1 MIEVPFNI
9 VTNNKPGRRFVFN
22 FETLQEA
29 ISFFEKNYF
38 KYDPDNPSIMTKSLV
53 GKNGVA
59 AIAFAIIPEVT
70 VPEEPYGYELC
81 SIEPEVL
88 P

>member
-1 MIEVPFNI
+1 MIEVPFSI
-9 VTNNKPGRRFVFN
+9 VTNNKPGRRFIFN

-29 ISFFEKNYF
+29 ISFFEKSYF
-38 KYDPDNPSIMTKSLV
+38 KYDPDNPSIMSKSFV
-53 GKNGVA
+53 DKKGVA
-59 AIAFAIIPEVT
+59 AIAFAILPEVT
-70 VPEEPYGYELC
+70 VSEEPYGYELC

>member
-38 KYDPDNPSIMTKSLV
+38 KYDPDNLSIMMKTFTDKK
-53 GKNGVA
+53 GKA

-70 VPEEPYGYELC
+70 VPDDLSGYEISSL
-81 SIEPEVL
+81 EQEVL
-88 P
+88 

>member
-38 KYDPDNPSIMTKSLV
+38 KYDSDNPSIMMKTFTDKK
-53 GKNGVA
+53 GKA
-59 AIAFAIIPEVT
+59 AFAFAIIPEVT

>member
-29 ISFFEKNYF
+29 ISFFEKSYF
-38 KYDPDNPSIMTKSLV
+38 KYDPDNPSIMSKSFID
-53 GKNGVA
+53 KKGVA
-59 AIAFAIIPEVT
+59 AIAFAILPET
-70 VPEEPYGYELC
+70 GPEELSGYEISSLG
-81 SIEPEVL
+81 PEVL
-88 P
+88 

>member
-9 VTNNKPGRRFVFN
+9 VTNNNPGRRFVFN
-22 FETLQEA
+22 FETIQEA

-59 AIAFAIIPEVT
+59 SIAFALIPEST
-70 VPEEPYGYELC
+70 VPDDLSEYEISSL
-81 SIEPEVL
+81 EQEVL
-88 P
+88 